1 MSPGNSDAARPAYV
15 LPRTARRVV
24 DERALAHGTQ
34 RGRRSMLSRHRTKV
48 LRVLHNVAATLAM
61 VFRRSNRR
69 RVDANRAARA
79 LARSLGRID
88 AAAADL

>member
-1 MSPGNSDAARPAYV
+1 
-15 LPRTARRVV
+15 
-24 DERALAHGTQ
+24 
-34 RGRRSMLSRHRTKV
+34 
-48 LRVLHNVAATLAM
+48 M